1 MAVSHKKVFSF
12 ICLKLETEDELMYKK
27 CCELSA
33 LKVTPDQLGA
43 LEDYSIPLPATVRI
57 IETI

>member
-1 MAVSHKKVFSF
+1 MASVHQKIFPL
-12 ICLKLETEDELMYKK
+12 ICEKFKTEDEIFHKK

-43 LEDYSIPLPATVRI
+43 LVDYSIPLPATVC
-57 IETI
+57 